1 MKRETIFLIQITW
14 LLFLIVTAVYFFRTM
29 GGREVNLG
37 SIPIGVLWFGALGA
51 ILISLTGVV
60 EHTRDW
66 DPDFALWHLSRPLV
80 GATLGVVSVLMLQ
93 AGVLATGGSA
103 QPSGAQG
110 APKNLLYYLVS
121 FLVGYR
127 EETFRELIKRFVD
140 LILAPAAPK
149 TAPSIASISPV
160 KGPVAGLVP
169 LRILGSGFTGTSAVS
184 FGSVNATFTVDSDG
198 QISLMV
204 PPAAA
209 VGPVSVTVKTKIG
222 SASAPF
228 DYT

>member
-1 MKRETIFLIQITW
+1 MKRETVFVVQITW

-29 GGREVNLG
+29 SGREVNFG

-60 EHTRDW
+60 EH
-66 DPDFALWHLSRPLV
+66 
-80 GATLGVVSVLMLQ
+80 
-93 AGVLATGGSA
+93 
-103 QPSGAQG
+103 
-110 APKNLLYYLVS
+110 
-121 FLVGYR
+121 
-127 EETFRELIKRFVD
+127 
-140 LILAPAAPK
+140 
-149 TAPSIASISPV
+149 SPV
-160 KGPVAGLVP
+160 KGPVAGQVP

-198 QISLMV
+198 QISLTL

-209 VGPVSVTVKTKIG
+209 VGPVSVTVKTKVG

>member
-1 MKRETIFLIQITW
+1 MKRETIFVVQIMWLI
-14 LLFLIVTAVYFFRTM
+14 FLIVSAVYFFRTLS
-29 GGREVNLG
+29 GREVNLG

-80 GATLGVVSVLMLQ
+80 GASLAVVSVLMLQ
-93 AGVLATGGSA
+93 AGVLATGTA

-149 TAPSIASISPV
+149 TAPSIASFSPV
-160 KGPVAGLVP
+160 KGPVAGQVP

-198 QISLMV
+198 QISLTL
-204 PPAAA
+204 PPAAT
-209 VGPVSVTVKTKIG
+209 VGPVGVTVKTKVG

-228 DYT
+228 EYT